1 MKALRVNTVR
11 PCPRSIKR
19 PTKTLVPAEMIIELD
34 SPDEKVI
41 AVIDGQDN
49 YEMHEGDVLTI
60 KGAEESAKLLHRKER
75 NYFSVL
81 REKLKWGDEN

>member
-1 MKALRVNTVR
+1 MTPISAHSLTQR
-11 PCPRSIKR
+11 P
-19 PTKTLVPAEMIIELD
+19 LVLPADFTIELN

-49 YEMHEGDVLTI
+49 YEMHEGDILMV
-60 KGAEESAKLLHRKER
+60 KGASEGAKLLHRQER

-81 REKLKWGDEN
+81 RDKLKWGDES